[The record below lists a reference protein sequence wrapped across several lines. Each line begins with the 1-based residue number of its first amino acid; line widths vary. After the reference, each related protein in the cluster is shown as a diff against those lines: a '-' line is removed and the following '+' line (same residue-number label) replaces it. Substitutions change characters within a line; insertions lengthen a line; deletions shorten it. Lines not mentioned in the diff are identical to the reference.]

1 MLGLRIPR
9 SIWEMACF
17 VTPSLSASC
26 SWLKDLFF
34 LSSLILLLYV
44 LIATPRKKYKQIVYF
59 SIDNYKLIVYIGKV
73 NFEFTQ
79 RQQEGGEAMPDRTII
94 GERLKR
100 LRGSR
105 TLADVA
111 TALGVT
117 EMAVSL
123 WERGERM
130 PSDDMKVKIAN
141 YYRRSV
147 TTLFFRD

>member
-1 MLGLRIPR
+1 
-9 SIWEMACF
+9 
-17 VTPSLSASC
+17 V
-26 SWLKDLFF
+26 
-34 LSSLILLLYV
+34 
-44 LIATPRKKYKQIVYF
+44 
-59 SIDNYKLIVYIGKV
+59 NY
-73 NFEFTQ
+73 EFTQ

-147 TTLFFRD
+147 TTLFFKD